1 MPATFKIER
10 QLWTNGFRF
19 VAGVDEVGRGP
30 LAGPIVAAAV
40 IFPQGVKI
48 SGLDDSKKLSPQRRA
63 ELYIWIKA
71 KALAVSVALINHTTI
86 DRINV
91 GKANIKVLE
100 LAIGELK
107 IAPDFVLV
115 DGARNKLNIS
125 HPQKAINKGDGK
137 YASVAAAS
145 IIAKVT
151 RDSLM
156 VEYDRQYPEYGFSR
170 HKGYGTREHLKNIS
184 KFGPCEIHRRS
195 FL

>member
-10 QLWTNGFRF
+10 QLWQNGFRF

-71 KALAVSVALINHTTI
+71 KALAVSVALIDHATI

-100 LAIGELK
+100 MAVKELK
-107 IAPDFVLV
+107 ISPDFVLI
-115 DGARNKLNIS
+115 DGRRNKLKLKM
-125 HPQKAINKGDGK
+125 PQKSINNGDGR

-145 IIAKVT
+145 IIAKVS
-151 RDSLM
+151 RDNLM
-156 VEYDRQYPEYGFSR
+156 VKYHQQFPQYGFAK
-170 HKGYGTREHLKNIS
+170 HKGYGTREHKKNLA